1 MWRIEAP
8 RRCRSELPQALSAH
22 FMGGNQL
29 VVIVTFLF
37 FLGYVIVGGSF
48 KSTKAQVPE
57 ADASEETS

>member
-29 VVIVTFLF
+29 VVIVTFFSSWVMSLSAG
-37 FLGYVIVGGSF
+37 LF